1 MTTRHRRVKP
11 PLRAAVGAAGLV
23 LAALLLA
30 GCLPSAGIARF
41 QAAEAIAEN
50 EIDAVVAFAVDR
62 LCQMKLDIMAR
73 AAARDSDMARAMYY
87 ACPEL
92 RGLVLTT
99 LQAVG
104 RDGLKVE
111 VRIGD
116 E

>member
-1 MTTRHRRVKP
+1 MWNMKH
-11 PLRAAVGAAGLV
+11 LAAVAV
-23 LAALLLA
+23 TALLLG

-62 LCQMKLDIMAR
+62 LCQLKLDIMAR
-73 AAARDSDMARAMYY
+73 AAARNSDMARAMYY

-92 RGLVLTT
+92 KGLVLTT
-99 LQAVG
+99 LQAIG
-104 RDGLKVE
+104 SDGLKIE
-111 VRIGD
+111 VQITD

>member
-1 MTTRHRRVKP
+1 MKRTAITCI
-11 PLRAAVGAAGLV
+11 
-23 LAALLLA
+23 LLLT

-41 QAAEAIAEN
+41 KAAEAIAEN
-50 EIDAVVAFAVDR
+50 EIDAMVAFAVDR

-73 AAARDSDMARAMYY
+73 AAARNPDMARAMYY

-92 RGLVLTT
+92 KGLVLTT

-104 RDGLKVE
+104 SEGLKIE
-111 VRIGD
+111 VQITD